1 VIRSFAVDWRAV
13 AVVAVSFAAAVC
25 TGQTREA
32 TNPLVASLIFD
43 NASPDAR
50 EALTSSID
58 YRITEDN
65 FSRWQEA
72 QENLDQLPRS
82 AIRSTPGSGR
92 SAIDRAIARLQS
104 SPLARGAI
112 ESAGLSV
119 RDFVLETI
127 ALAQATESAETGKST
142 SPILILAD
150 NYQFVRQYRS
160 GGLFAQSVE
169 PPEPLESAEPLE
181 PPEPPEPTTETF
193 EMQLEMQA
201 GTRDQETT
209 EARLQFD
216 AIDSER
222 AAQEQS
228 ERALRALQERM
239 QREIES
245 ALERYDRQRF
255 LPARDARA
263 SWRATLRESRNSLR
277 ASLRNLSHDF
287 SRRSRRDSSREARP
301 DLLSDRR

>member
-1 VIRSFAVDWRAV
+1 V

-160 GGLFAQSVE
+160 GGLRVE
-169 PPEPLESAEPLE
+169 STA
-181 PPEPPEPTTETF
+181 PPEPPEAPEPPERSAESF
-193 EMQLEMQA
+193 DMQLEMRA
-201 GTRDQETT
+201 DIREQESAQ
-209 EARLQFD
+209 ARLQFD
-216 AIDSER
+216 AMEAER
-222 AAQEQS
+222 AAQVES
-228 ERALRALQERM
+228 ERALRELQERV
-239 QREIES
+239 QREIEA
-245 ALERYDRQRF
+245 ALERYHRNRF
-255 LPARDARA
+255 RPRRDAARE
-263 SWRATLRESRNSLR
+263 SLRELRESLRNSSRDDLPD
-277 ASLRNLSHDF
+277 SL
-287 SRRSRRDSSREARP
+287 P
-301 DLLSDRR
+301 DHR

>member
-1 VIRSFAVDWRAV
+1 MIRSFAVDWRAV

-160 GGLFAQSVE
+160 GGLRVESTAPPE
-169 PPEPLESAEPLE
+169 PPEAPE
-181 PPEPPEPTTETF
+181 PPEPPEPSAESF
-193 EMQLEMQA
+193 DMQLEMQA
-201 GTRDQETT
+201 DIREQESAQ
-209 EARLQFD
+209 ARLQFD
-216 AIDSER
+216 AMEAER
-222 AAQEQS
+222 AAQVES
-228 ERALRALQERM
+228 ERAL
-239 QREIES
+239 
-245 ALERYDRQRF
+245 Y
-255 LPARDARA
+255 
-263 SWRATLRESRNSLR
+263 ATLRATIFPILFRTIVSYCC
-277 ASLRNLSHDF
+277 
-287 SRRSRRDSSREARP
+287 
-301 DLLSDRR
+301 

>member
-160 GGLFAQSVE
+160 GGLRVE
-169 PPEPLESAEPLE
+169 STAPPE
-181 PPEPPEPTTETF
+181 PPEPPEPSAESF
-193 EMQLEMQA
+193 DMQLEMQA
-201 GTRDQETT
+201 DIREQESAH
-209 EARLQFD
+209 ARLQFD
-216 AIDSER
+216 VMEAER
-222 AAQEQS
+222 AAQVES
-228 ERALRALQERM
+228 ERAL
-239 QREIES
+239 
-245 ALERYDRQRF
+245 Y
-255 LPARDARA
+255 
-263 SWRATLRESRNSLR
+263 ATLRATIFPTLFRTIVSYCC
-277 ASLRNLSHDF
+277 
-287 SRRSRRDSSREARP
+287 
-301 DLLSDRR
+301 

>member
-160 GGLFAQSVE
+160 GGLRVE
-169 PPEPLESAEPLE
+169 STAPPE
-181 PPEPPEPTTETF
+181 PPEPPEPSAESF
-193 EMQLEMQA
+193 NMQLEMQA
-201 GTRDQETT
+201 DIREQESAQ
-209 EARLQFD
+209 ARLQFD
-216 AIDSER
+216 AMEAER
-222 AAQEQS
+222 AAQVES
-228 ERALRALQERM
+228 ERAL
-239 QREIES
+239 
-245 ALERYDRQRF
+245 Y
-255 LPARDARA
+255 
-263 SWRATLRESRNSLR
+263 ATLRATIFPTLFRTIVSYCC
-277 ASLRNLSHDF
+277 
-287 SRRSRRDSSREARP
+287 
-301 DLLSDRR
+301 

>member
-1 VIRSFAVDWRAV
+1 MIRSFAVDWRAV

-160 GGLFAQSVE
+160 GGLRVE
-169 PPEPLESAEPLE
+169 STA
-181 PPEPPEPTTETF
+181 PPEPPEAPEPPEPSAESF
-193 EMQLEMQA
+193 DMQLEMRA
-201 GTRDQETT
+201 DIREQESAQ
-209 EARLQFD
+209 ARLQFD
-216 AIDSER
+216 AMEAER
-222 AAQEQS
+222 AAQVES
-228 ERALRALQERM
+228 ERALRELQERV
-239 QREIES
+239 QREIEA
-245 ALERYDRQRF
+245 ALERYHRNRF
-255 LPARDARA
+255 RPRRDAARE
-263 SWRATLRESRNSLR
+263 SLRELRESLRNSSRDDLPD
-277 ASLRNLSHDF
+277 SL
-287 SRRSRRDSSREARP
+287 P
-301 DLLSDRR
+301 DHR